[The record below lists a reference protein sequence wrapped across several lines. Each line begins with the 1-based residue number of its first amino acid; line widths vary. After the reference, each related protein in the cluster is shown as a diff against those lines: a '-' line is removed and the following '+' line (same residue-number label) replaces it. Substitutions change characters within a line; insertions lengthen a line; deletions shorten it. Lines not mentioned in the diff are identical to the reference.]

1 MDNITPIATEILA
14 LTAQMAP
21 LEARLEVLKGQLRD
35 AAQPATYTVAGV
47 GKVTLAAAVPEGSKT
62 ELVLDVAK
70 FEASDAEV
78 TVWLR
83 ENGLVF
89 DKVTKTPARKS
100 AVKVTLNA

>member
-1 MDNITPIATEILA
+1 MDNITPIAAEILS

-47 GKVTLAAAVPEGSKT
+47 GKVTLAAAVPEGSKS

-78 TVWLR
+78 TGWLR
-83 ENGLVF
+83 EHGLVY